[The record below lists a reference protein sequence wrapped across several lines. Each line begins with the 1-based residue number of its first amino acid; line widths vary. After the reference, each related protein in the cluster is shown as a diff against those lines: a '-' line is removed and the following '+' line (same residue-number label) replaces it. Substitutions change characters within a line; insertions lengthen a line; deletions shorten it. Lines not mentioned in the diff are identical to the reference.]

1 MKNNNDCIYCG
12 GEVLERLERL
22 DYRYHGQLFII
33 ENVPL
38 GVCIQ
43 CGEKF
48 LSAGVSKKLEKAV
61 TSADKNLKMIAI
73 PVISLAA

>member
-22 DYRYHGQLFII
+22 DYRHHGQLFII

-48 LSAGVSKKLEKAV
+48 LSADVSKKLEKAV
-61 TSADKNLKMIAI
+61 TSTDKNFKMIAI